1 MITNTGKDIIAKY
14 MLGQASAYAS
24 HIAIGCGKK
33 PLLTSDSLENYE
45 GEFALKK
52 NLDFEMFRVPIVSR
66 GYVTELDVA
75 NPVTITGVSNP
86 TGSLIVYVATNNFAP
101 GDIVNISGT
110 NIADYNISN
119 AVVYSSTSSQF
130 TVQGNASGVYSSGG
144 IAIGRI
150 SKVALS
156 AELPTEQRYEITEIG
171 LYPSKSNPTAS
182 NKDSRMLYTFAET
195 ENWEYHGASSAIGI
209 GATISTPLYA
219 GASAGII
226 NPTLGPT
233 GAAGVFRATSDNA
246 IFDSAVR
253 ISKNERCRFLNSAIY
268 LPGNMS
274 DLTFDASSTGNKMQY
289 RNDAFGSYG
298 THIHLAGTNL
308 NLSQNSPQDEIRL
321 AFSVINKDEAFDVV
335 PSKVQILVQFTPEEG
350 TVDTENYANLQ
361 VFLSDTTTP
370 SSTDLYPTYDLDGNT
385 LASNRYHVVSS
396 KLNDLFKGSTFSW
409 GAVSLIKIYAS
420 VFNSINITNK
430 QLTSNVAT
438 LTTQKAHGFTAG
450 TVVTI
455 AGVDATFN
463 GTYKIISAPTATTF
477 TYAKTNGNVTLQS
490 ATGTA
495 EGPSSNYFLGLDALR
510 LENVS
515 SLNPLYGLTG
525 YSVIRTT
532 DATPITKSSNSSSL
546 VEFRFGLDVL

>member
-33 PLLTSDSLENYE
+33 PLASSESLEPYE

-52 NLDFEMFRVPIVSR
+52 NLDFEMFRIPIVSR
-66 GYVTELDVA
+66 GYVTELDVE

-86 TGSLIVYVATNNFAP
+86 SGSLIVYTATNTFSP

-119 AVVYSSTSSQF
+119 AVVFSSTSSQF

-144 IAIGRI
+144 TAIGRI

-195 ENWEYHGASSAIGI
+195 ENWEYHGSSSAIGI
-209 GATISTPLYA
+209 GPTISTPLYA
-219 GASAGII
+219 GASAGVI
-226 NPTLGPT
+226 NPNLGVAP
-233 GAAGVFRATSDNA
+233 AFRATSDNA
-246 IFDSAVR
+246 VFDSAVR

-268 LPGNMS
+268 VPGNMS
-274 DLTFDASSTGNKMQY
+274 DLTFDANSAGNKMQY
-289 RNDAFGSYG
+289 RNDSFGSYG
-298 THIHLAGTNL
+298 THIHLAGTSL
-308 NLSQNSPQDEIRL
+308 NLSQNSPQDEIRM

-335 PSKVQILVQFTPEEG
+335 PSKVHILVQFTPEEG
-350 TVDTENYANLQ
+350 TVDAENYANFQ
-361 VFLSDTTTP
+361 IFLSDTTTV
-370 SSTDLYPTYDLDGNT
+370 STTDLFPTYDLDGNT
-385 LASNRYHVVSS
+385 MASNRYHIVSS

-420 VFNSINITNK
+420 VFNSINVTNK

-450 TVVTI
+450 SVVTV

-463 GTYKIISAPTATTF
+463 GTYKVISAPTATTF
-477 TYAKTNGNVTLQS
+477 TYTKVNGNVTLQA
-490 ATGTA
+490 ATGTV
-495 EGPSSNYFLGLDALR
+495 EGPSSNYFVGLDALR

-532 DATPITKSSNSSSL
+532 DSTPITKSSNSSSL